1 MDSLQL
7 FSSIFYQNYFSWRW
21 VGFCPPD
28 GCWFHCYIFIYMNLS
43 NLWQFFSVS
52 IIFVLG
58 TCTRFS
64 QNQYSIPIR
73 SFLNWYSVT
82 TPEDLER
89 VISVLCGELSRQI
102 WMNQKLKHLDY
113 MWLMHHSN
121 ERRKEKK
128 KWSFLFKTRYV
139 YVLWSFILMFI
150 LDIFSSCGLL
160 FLYLALAFWFAMEV
174 KRSW

>member
-7 FSSIFYQNYFSWRW
+7 FSSIFYQNYFGWRW

-128 KWSFLFKTRYV
+128 NEVFYLKLD
-139 YVLWSFILMFI
+139 MFT
-150 LDIFSSCGLL
+150 SCGVL
-160 FLYLALAFWFAMEV
+160 FWCLF
-174 KRSW
+174 

>member
-7 FSSIFYQNYFSWRW
+7 FSSIFYQNYFGWRW

-28 GCWFHCYIFIYMNLS
+28 GCWFHCYTFIYMNLS

-128 KWSFLFKTRYV
+128 NEVFYLKLD
-139 YVLWSFILMFI
+139 MFT
-150 LDIFSSCGLL
+150 SCGVL
-160 FLYLALAFWFAMEV
+160 FWCLF
-174 KRSW
+174 

>member
-43 NLWQFFSVS
+43 NLWQIFFFSVS
-52 IIFVLG
+52 IILG

-102 WMNQKLKHLDY
+102 WLNQKLKHLDY

-128 KWSFLFKTRYV
+128 NEVFYLKLDMFTSCEVLF
-139 YVLWSFILMFI
+139 W
-150 LDIFSSCGLL
+150 CL
-160 FLYLALAFWFAMEV
+160 F
-174 KRSW
+174 

>member
-113 MWLMHHSN
+113 MWLMHHLN

-128 KWSFLFKTRYV
+128 NEVFYLKLD
-139 YVLWSFILMFI
+139 MFT
-150 LDIFSSCGLL
+150 SCGVL
-160 FLYLALAFWFAMEV
+160 FWCLF
-174 KRSW
+174 

>member
-7 FSSIFYQNYFSWRW
+7 FSSIFYQNYFGWRW

-113 MWLMHHSN
+113 MWLLHHSN

-128 KWSFLFKTRYV
+128 NEVFYLKLD
-139 YVLWSFILMFI
+139 MFT
-150 LDIFSSCGLL
+150 SCGVL
-160 FLYLALAFWFAMEV
+160 FWCLF
-174 KRSW
+174 

>member
-7 FSSIFYQNYFSWRW
+7 FSSIFYQNYFGWRW

-113 MWLMHHSN
+113 MWLIHHSN

-128 KWSFLFKTRYV
+128 NEVFYLKLD
-139 YVLWSFILMFI
+139 MFT
-150 LDIFSSCGLL
+150 SCGVL
-160 FLYLALAFWFAMEV
+160 FWCLF
-174 KRSW
+174 

>member
-128 KWSFLFKTRYV
+128 NEVFYLKLD
-139 YVLWSFILMFI
+139 MFT
-150 LDIFSSCGLL
+150 SCGVL
-160 FLYLALAFWFAMEV
+160 FWCLF
-174 KRSW
+174 

>member
-7 FSSIFYQNYFSWRW
+7 FSSIFYQNYFGWRW

-82 TPEDLER
+82 THEDLER

-128 KWSFLFKTRYV
+128 HEVFYLKLD
-139 YVLWSFILMFI
+139 MFT
-150 LDIFSSCGLL
+150 SCGVL
-160 FLYLALAFWFAMEV
+160 FWCLF
-174 KRSW
+174 